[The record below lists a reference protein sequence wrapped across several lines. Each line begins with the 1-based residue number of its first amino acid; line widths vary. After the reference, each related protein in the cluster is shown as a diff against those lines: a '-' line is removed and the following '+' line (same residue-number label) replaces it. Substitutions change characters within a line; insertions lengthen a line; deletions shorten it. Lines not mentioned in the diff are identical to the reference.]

1 MLPLAVVILI
11 PWFVNGVPVTKVPQ
25 NTQPPQPNP
34 EILTEV
40 GCTGLDGKWYPAGS
54 EVSRGSDGNGWCYG
68 TYCSHD
74 GNLIAWDDWNC
85 KTTTTGPVSSS
96 SIPPPTSTS
105 NPTTSP
111 TPYST
116 TVPPPLGC
124 FQNGAW
130 YEPGSE
136 ISRASNG
143 EGWCHGISCDAK
155 GKIVAWDD
163 WNCEDTDENPEST
176 TKVDKGCYYKKKWHP
191 QGSIFEGS
199 DSNGCRYGVICGD
212 DGQVQCDGMNLTV
225 IPSRRIESHK
235 LLPLTISLAIW

>member
-1 MLPLAVVILI
+1 MLPLAVVIII

-25 NTQPPQPNP
+25 NTQPPLPNS
-34 EILTEV
+34 EIPTEV

-85 KTTTTGPVSSS
+85 KTATTGPVCSSP
-96 SIPPPTSTS
+96 IPVPTSTP

-111 TPYST
+111 TPSST

-176 TKVDKGCYYKKKWHP
+176 TKDDKGCYYKKSGILKEA
-191 QGSIFEGS
+191 SLKVLTAMAADMESF
-199 DSNGCRYGVICGD
+199 V
-212 DGQVQCDGMNLTV
+212 VMMVKLCDGMNLTV
-225 IPSRRIESHK
+225 IPSRRIENHK
-235 LLPLTISLAIW
+235 LLPLTISLAI

>member
-1 MLPLAVVILI
+1 MLPLAVVIII
-11 PWFVNGVPVTKVPQ
+11 PWFVYGVPVTKVPQ
-25 NTQPPQPNP
+25 NTQPPLPNS
-34 EILTEV
+34 EIPTEV
-40 GCTGLDGKWYPAGS
+40 GCTGSDGKWYPADS

-85 KTTTTGPVSSS
+85 ETTTTGPVSSS
-96 SIPPPTSTS
+96 SIPAPTSTS
-105 NPTTSP
+105 IPTTSP
-111 TPYST
+111 TPSST

-176 TKVDKGCYYKKKWHP
+176 TKDDKGCYYKKKWHP

-212 DGQVQCDGMNLTV
+212 DGQVMRWDEFDCHPIKED
-225 IPSRRIESHK
+225 
-235 LLPLTISLAIW
+235 